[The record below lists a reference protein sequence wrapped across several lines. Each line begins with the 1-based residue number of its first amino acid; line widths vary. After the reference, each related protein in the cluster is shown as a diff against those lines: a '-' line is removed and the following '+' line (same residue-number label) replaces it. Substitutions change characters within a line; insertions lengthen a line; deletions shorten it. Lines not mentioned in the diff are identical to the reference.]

1 MAAIDELRSLLQ
13 QDIQQLEQLGGLLA
27 AEKNHLKSSDVDG
40 LQALTQEKNRIL
52 GDIRERAKRKIRA
65 LVNMGFKPQ
74 QGQPSTFIRSAGL
87 TELTQLWTDA
97 ENRLKA
103 CQRMNQVNGRIIGN
117 LQLRLGRLT
126 EIFRGCSEQAK
137 LYGAKGQ
144 SAAVSHK
151 NVLASA

>member
-1 MAAIDELRSLLQ
+1 MAAIDELKSLLK

-27 AEKNHLKSSDVDG
+27 SEKNHLKSSDVDG
-40 LQALTQEKNRIL
+40 LQTITQEKNRIL
-52 GDIRERAKRKIRA
+52 NDIRERAKRKIHA
-65 LVNMGFKPQ
+65 LVNMGFNPR
-74 QGQPSTFIRSAGL
+74 QGQPSTFIQSAGL
-87 TELTQLWTDA
+87 TDLTQLWTDA

-117 LQLRLGRLT
+117 LQQRLGRLT

-137 LYGAKGQ
+137 LYGSQGQ
-144 SAAVSHK
+144 STAVSHK